1 MRENYEYYFTVP
13 RTFVQDYRNLRYARI
28 SMLWSNDSSQNR
40 VSTDL
45 SHSTVWLAP
54 SLTNGADAVSFMTFT
69 DHQLS
74 VLPDRKLPFIPGKKF
89 NN

>member
-1 MRENYEYYFTVP
+1 MQENYENYFTVP

-40 VSTDL
+40 VSTDQYHL
-45 SHSTVWLAP
+45 TVWRAQ
-54 SLTNGADAVSFMTFT
+54 SLTHGADAVFQTSA

-74 VLPDRKLPFIPGKKF
+74 VFNRSQAPIYPKKEI
-89 NN
+89 

>member
-40 VSTDL
+40 VSTDHY
-45 SHSTVWLAP
+45 HSTVWLAP
-54 SLTNGADAVSFMTFT
+54 SLTNGADAVSFVTFA

-74 VLPDRKLPFIPGKKF
+74 VFTRSQALIYPRKEI
-89 NN
+89 